1 MKQHSQKCV
10 VFYTAVFSSY
20 MQQTSLYCTV
30 SLEDNFRYVYDR
42 ESYMFMLM
50 TKISR
55 RLYEWLTIHSCAIAY
70 KYQYVALFRMK
81 VFLQDEVA
89 WSKVEMWTLWEWM
102 CLIAFDDVWAIT
114 NMKFQSLKVVQ
125 PVAVIFKLFPADFW
139 LFQEVWY
146 QGHLPECACCVAT
159 RWERR
164 LRGML
169 QIQLPT
175 RLTVTVFIQLAKLV
189 DVIPIFQGSY
199 LPFPSPPTYFSHLP
213 SLSSFLSNRWP
224 SLPLYLLP

>member
-1 MKQHSQKCV
+1 
-10 VFYTAVFSSY
+10 

-50 TKISR
+50 TRISR
-55 RLYEWLTIHSCAIAY
+55 RLYELLTIHSCAITY

-89 WSKVEMWTLWEWM
+89 VKQSRDWTLWEWM

-114 NMKFQSLKVVQ
+114 NTKSQSLKVVQ
-125 PVAVIFKLFPADFW
+125 PVAVMFKLFPADFW

-159 RWERR
+159 WWERS

-169 QIQLPT
+169 QITIQLPT

-199 LPFPSPPTYFSHLP
+199 LPSPSSTHLLFPSA
-213 SLSSFLSNRWP
+213 LSFFI
-224 SLPLYLLP
+224 PL